1 MTEPG
6 LRDPAA
12 YRDREADWRR
22 VHERRWFAHVASLLT
37 DELIAEHAANPLGG
51 GPDFYSPALHRV
63 LTCLRSQPIRRRY
76 QLLRVPDGFALLAA
90 DPGGPIRLVPGTVW
104 PTLAEAAHGLLLIR
118 VAELREAVGQEAG

>member
-1 MTEPG
+1 MTAG

-22 VHERRWFAHVASLLT
+22 VHERRWFAHVAALVT

-51 GPDFYSPALHRV
+51 GPGFPSPALHRV

-90 DPGGPIRLVPGTVW
+90 EPAGPIALVPEVRW
-104 PTLAEAAHGLLLIR
+104 PTLADAAHGLFLIR
-118 VAELREAVGQEAG
+118 VAELREVVAAEAG